1 MPVTDNTSIA
11 IIGAGPA
18 GIAAGRELLRK
29 GFDQFTIFD
38 ALDAPGGTWR
48 LHSYPGLACDVWA
61 HSYTFSYAPNP
72 DWSANFVDQP
82 EIQAYLQRCAT
93 EFGLDPHLRLKT
105 HISSMR
111 YLEHGAWELHT
122 STGETQVFDVVINAM
137 GNQHTPLYPDVP
149 GLEKFA
155 GDSWHATRWNHDV
168 DLQDKRVI
176 IVGSA
181 ASAVQIVPEV
191 AKKAG
196 HLTVMQRSAHW
207 IMPRRKKD
215 YSTLKRRMFRTFP
228 FLIKLTRAWQRL
240 LMGQVEYA
248 VTHGHKRMG
257 QFEGMVRSFIERTV
271 SDPKTREQLTPD
283 SHYGCKRGLVSDDFY
298 PALER
303 DNVDLVASGL
313 REVTATGVITQD
325 GEALEADVII
335 YCTGYR
341 ILDFDRIEVIGKNG
355 LSLADAMAD
364 DPRAHKGIAVPGFP
378 NYFLAVGP
386 NGLVLNVSYFL
397 SAEKNIETIVRLLDE
412 ARRTGLEQ
420 VEVRRETFEQYND
433 WMAQRFSRFSW
444 GSSDCNSYYR
454 NASGHAPFLFP
465 GNYKEYC
472 KLHAQ
477 SGLQEFEQA

>member
-1 MPVTDNTSIA
+1 
-11 IIGAGPA
+11 
-18 GIAAGRELLRK
+18 
-29 GFDQFTIFD
+29 
-38 ALDAPGGTWR
+38 
-48 LHSYPGLACDVWA
+48 
-61 HSYTFSYAPNP
+61 
-72 DWSANFVDQP
+72 
-82 EIQAYLQRCAT
+82 
-93 EFGLDPHLRLKT
+93 
-105 HISSMR
+105 
-111 YLEHGAWELHT
+111 
-122 STGETQVFDVVINAM
+122 
-137 GNQHTPLYPDVP
+137 
-149 GLEKFA
+149 
-155 GDSWHATRWNHDV
+155 
-168 DLQDKRVI
+168 
-176 IVGSA
+176 
-181 ASAVQIVPEV
+181 
-191 AKKAG
+191 
-196 HLTVMQRSAHW
+196 
-207 IMPRRKKD
+207 
-215 YSTLKRRMFRTFP
+215 
-228 FLIKLTRAWQRL
+228 
-240 LMGQVEYA
+240 MGQVEYA

-341 ILDFDRIEVIGKNG
+341 ILDFDRIEVIGKDG

-420 VEVRRETFEQYND
+420 VEVRREAFEQYND

-472 KLHAQ
+472 KLHTQ